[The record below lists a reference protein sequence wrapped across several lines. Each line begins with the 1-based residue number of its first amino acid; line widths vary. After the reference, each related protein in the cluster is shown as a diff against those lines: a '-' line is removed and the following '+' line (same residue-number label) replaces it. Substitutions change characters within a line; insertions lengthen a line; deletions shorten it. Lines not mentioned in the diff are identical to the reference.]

1 MLIHAHFVIFS
12 YIRIMYM
19 YPGLQQ
25 SNQCFVS
32 KFLLYTLI
40 DVISTSTSIIII
52 IIIII
57 IIFFVFVCFVVESVY
72 S

>member
-1 MLIHAHFVIFS
+1 
-12 YIRIMYM
+12 MYM

-57 IIFFVFVCFVVESVY
+57 IFFVFVCFVVESVY